1 MIEIKLAS
9 GRNAQFA
16 NGEVASRWY
25 EEEKKKEKE
34 NVSGENKST
43 QRKPRR

>member
-9 GRNAQFA
+9 GRSAQFA

-25 EEEKKKEKE
+25 EEEKKKENE
-34 NVSGENKST
+34 NVRGENKGS